1 MQTLKTLALVA
12 AILAFAVPAVA
23 APPAAAPVAEEAPAS
38 EIVSEVAPETAP
50 EATLDLLAEPVQT
63 SYCAT
68 FLAHSWS
75 DCEQGCYA
83 RGCGLDHWNSSTCDC
98 YCGWQ
103 F

>member
-1 MQTLKTLALVA
+1 MKTLKTLALVA
-12 AILAFAVPAVA
+12 VVLSFTVPAFAADAPAVED
-23 APPAAAPVAEEAPAS
+23 VLLTEA
-38 EIVSEVAPETAP
+38 AP
-50 EATLDLLAEPVQT
+50 EAAPEEALDFLAEPTET
-63 SYCAT
+63 SYCAQ

-75 DCEQGCYA
+75 DCESGCYA